1 MSVNLEAVWIRSA
14 CDGDKDLDG
23 SGGDD
28 QQSARGTRSSF

>member
-1 MSVNLEAVWIRSA
+1 VSVNLEAVWIRSA